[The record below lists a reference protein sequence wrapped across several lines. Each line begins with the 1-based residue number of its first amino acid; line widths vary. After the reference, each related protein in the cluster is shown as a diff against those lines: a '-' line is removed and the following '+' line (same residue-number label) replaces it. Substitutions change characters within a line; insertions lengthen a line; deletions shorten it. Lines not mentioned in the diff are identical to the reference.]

1 MYLYII
7 FGIIVILLVID
18 IFQKKKLISKED
30 ILINKIIDKYKEDL
44 ELRFNAFEKENEQ
57 KKEKITHELDLL
69 GARLDTARTNTDQ
82 AIAQYQQ
89 TREAQERAGAEYVR
103 TSTEK
108 NNEEI
113 HRHFDN
119 EVNDYRNATARLLE
133 SIREDAQ
140 KELEEYLA
148 SNEEL
153 AQKKRIE
160 IDELDKLIQDF
171 KEKREVINQEILR
184 QRAIEEKQDFYRV
197 CLSDGAKNDIQ
208 ILRSVAPS
216 LSNPS
221 LLNKAIYGI
230 YVSKPAQEMI
240 KRVLNGAA
248 PSGIYKITRLKT
260 GEIYVGKSTNVKDRW
275 GQHLKTAFGVGTIAH
290 SILHTTMEKDG
301 ISEFTFELLE
311 EVPKENLSAREK
323 YWIEFYGSKEYGLNE
338 KAGG

>member
-1 MYLYII
+1 MYIYILI
-7 FGIIVILLVID
+7 GILIIILVID
-18 IFQKKKLISKED
+18 IFERRKLLNKED
-30 ILINKIIDKYKEDL
+30 ILTNKIIKKYKEDL
-44 ELRFNAFEKENEQ
+44 ESRFEAFEKENSQ
-57 KKEKITHELDLL
+57 KKESLTHELDVLS
-69 GARLDTARTNTDQ
+69 ARLDAARTSTDQ
-82 AIAQYQQ
+82 AVAQYQQ
-89 TREAQERAGAEYVR
+89 TVQAQEQAGAEYVR

-113 HRHFDN
+113 HRYFDN
-119 EVNDYRNATARLLE
+119 EVNNYRLSTSHILE
-133 SIREDAQ
+133 EIKKDAQ
-140 KELEEYLA
+140 KELEAYLI
-148 SNEEL
+148 SNNEL
-153 AQKKRIE
+153 AEKKQAE
-160 IDELDKLIQDF
+160 INELDKVIKDF

-208 ILRSVAPS
+208 ILRSIAPN

-221 LLNKAIYGI
+221 LLNKAIYDI
-230 YVSKPAQEMI
+230 YISKPAQEMI
-240 KRVLNGAA
+240 KRVLNGGA

-301 ISEFTFELLE
+301 VSEFTFELLE